1 MNRTDYYRAVLL
13 GIVIGMVFLTGFYL
27 FTTEDNT
34 VTLKS
39 NFVVVDK
46 YKNCNVVQYSPTNAA
61 RYQYFLDC
69 SSQ

>member
-1 MNRTDYYRAVLL
+1 MIERTIIIVVGIALL
-13 GIVIGMVFLTGFYL
+13 SFLINGAANWLESQPTQP
-27 FTTEDNT
+27 DQ
-34 VTLKS
+34 K
-39 NFVVVDK
+39 FVVVDK

>member
-1 MNRTDYYRAVLL
+1 MIKRTIIIVVGIALLSFLINGAVNWLESQPTPPDQK
-13 GIVIGMVFLTGFYL
+13 FA
-27 FTTEDNT
+27 
-34 VTLKS
+34 
-39 NFVVVDK
+39 VVDK